1 MKRKTRESL
10 TGIGFVTPSLA
21 LLLVFMLSRI
31 VMVFYYSLTKYN
43 GKASPEFIG
52 FENYINLFK
61 DPAMGYAL
69 RNSLIFTVV
78 TVPILCVISLCLAA
92 IIAQGFRNRFGSFVR
107 SSLFIPVICSST
119 LVATVWYF
127 MFSSDPHGAVNAI
140 LNIFGIE
147 AVDWLG
153 KEVTAL
159 LVICFVNIW
168 KQIGYY
174 LVIYYAAIMD
184 IPRELFDASEV
195 DGASKLQQFRFI
207 TLPSL
212 KSITYLVLTLCTIDS
227 FQVFDIAYTM
237 TAGGPGFATTSLV
250 YRVYVESFKNWKL
263 GYGCAIAC
271 VMLVIIF
278 ALSLAQRLLFREKVD
293 E

>member
-1 MKRKTRESL
+1 MDR
-10 TGIGFVTPSLA
+10 VTLGAMLA
-21 LLLVFMLSRI
+21 PFLIAFLVFMVIPVAASIVLSFFRFD
-31 VMVFYYSLTKYN
+31 MLGT
-43 GKASPEFIG
+43 PEFIG